1 MEKNTHLRPFGR
13 VMPQLADSVYVD
25 PAACVIGDVT
35 LGENVSVWPMTVIRG
50 DVNHIIIGDD
60 CNIQDGCILHVVHK
74 NAANPDGN
82 PLILGRG
89 VTVGHGAILHA
100 CQIDDYCLVG
110 MGATVLDRAVMEHH
124 SMLGAGSLLPPD
136 KVVKGGEL
144 WLGNPAKKVRELSDK
159 EIEHLEYS
167 AAHYIRLK
175 KQFQATTADS

>member
-1 MEKNTHLRPFGR
+1 MEKNAYLRPFNQI
-13 VMPQLADSVYVD
+13 MPQVAKSAYID
-25 PAACVIGDVT
+25 PAACVIGDVK

-60 CNIQDGCILHVVHK
+60 SNIQDGSILHVTHK
-74 NAANPDGN
+74 NTANPDGD
-82 PLILGRG
+82 PLILGKG

-110 MGATVLDRAVMEHH
+110 MGATILDRAVMEHH
-124 SMLGAGSLLPPD
+124 SMLGAGSLLPPG
-136 KVVKGGEL
+136 KVIKSGEL
-144 WLGNPAKKVRELSDK
+144 WLGNPAKKVRRLSDQ

-175 KQFQATTADS
+175 KQYQNNITKG